1 MERIAEMEAMREM
14 ITDQEENIK
23 NKEVE
28 RENEKDKKKRNQLRD
43 QIKRLKKSSY
53 GRYDKILIYNQKM
66 E

>member
-28 RENEKDKKKRNQLRD
+28 REN
-43 QIKRLKKSSY
+43 
-53 GRYDKILIYNQKM
+53 
-66 E
+66 